1 LGFYLYEK
9 RLKNR
14 DSVLC
19 QVKVFPLEVRKQL
32 KRWPEREQR
41 DLRWFTPSDA
51 ADAVTEPGLA
61 AIIRS
66 AFKREPTA

>member
-1 LGFYLYEK
+1 FEAAAQEAYEEAGLVGEIGRRPLGFYRYEK

-41 DLRWFTPSDA
+41 DLRWFTP
-51 ADAVTEPGLA
+51 
-61 AIIRS
+61 
-66 AFKREPTA
+66 